1 MEKELEKIAE
11 EVRKEMRKELGYD
24 YNYEAWDEV
33 FVPIFARRFLKKFLE
48 KRVGWL
54 LEEIEKRSDVPEIF
68 EETVVSVADVE
79 NLIKKAFSGV
89 LRE

>member
-1 MEKELEKIAE
+1 MEKELEEITE
-11 EVRKEMRKELGYD
+11 EVRKEMKKELGYD
-24 YNYEAWDEV
+24 YNHEAWDEV

-54 LEEIEKRSDVPEIF
+54 LEEIEKKSNVPEMF

-79 NLIKKAFSGV
+79 DLIKKAFSGV
-89 LRE
+89 ME